1 MGYLSLSRDP
11 ILSSTWAESIR
22 LRLEP
27 SMHSTGY
34 PLKWGT
40 QIGVFRPILGPHL
53 GGLYGLNPYELRSTP
68 HCTPREWVI
77 LGSP

>member
-40 QIGVFRPILGPHL
+40 QIGVFRPILGAASE
-53 GGLYGLNPYELRSTP
+53 G
-68 HCTPREWVI
+68 
-77 LGSP
+77 